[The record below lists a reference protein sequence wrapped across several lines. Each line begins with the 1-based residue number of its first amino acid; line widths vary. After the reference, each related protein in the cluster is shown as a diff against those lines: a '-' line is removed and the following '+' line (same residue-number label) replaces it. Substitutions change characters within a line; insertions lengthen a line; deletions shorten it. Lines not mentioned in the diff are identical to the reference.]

1 MTNEDY
7 SMNSLL
13 KDRSEHFRESPY
25 GLSVNSNPSSF
36 ATTNGWDWVPIY
48 TLFIAY
54 FIYQLQGAVYTSGGI
69 VSQTLL
75 FLVIAIDL
83 VYFLKSLLFRKH
95 NGFYYIWTGFLLLN
109 VLGGFLWGGDLAKRE
124 HFSMLKG
131 VVLCLATFYP
141 AYYLSRKGSLRR
153 RDLLVFFVLE
163 LIAAIVSFFYV
174 ASKMGSEYGLNE
186 ETIVNNMAYSF
197 VFLTPFLFL
206 IKRRNLS
213 YVLLFVLV
221 FFVIQGAKRGAI
233 VVELVL
239 LLLYFYYEITN
250 VKHNKG
256 AVKSVLLVL
265 VGLILMGYAVYEVA
279 TSNEFLAAR
288 FESTLEGN
296 SSGRGA
302 IYSSIWNSW
311 WNESSNDWITFLFG
325 FGFASSIQLTGGLFA
340 HNDWLEALS
349 NFGLMG
355 IILYF
360 SLIVKGFAYALR
372 KSWAERED
380 RMLLF
385 AIMTA
390 WLLISFFSMWYTN
403 LGTLTQTILLGYLM
417 GKNVNTHKFTHI

>member
-1 MTNEDY
+1 MTNEGC

-13 KDRSEHFRESPY
+13 KDRSEHFIESPY
-25 GLSVNSNPSSF
+25 GFTEDGTPPSF
-36 ATTNGWDWVPIY
+36 ATTNGWNRVLIY
-48 TLFIAY
+48 ALYIAY

-83 VYFLKSLLFRKH
+83 GYFLKSLLFRKH
-95 NGFYYIWTGFLLLN
+95 NGFYYIWTGFFLLN
-109 VLGGFLWGGDLAKRE
+109 VLGFFLWGGKFSNRV
-124 HFSMLKG
+124 HFVMLKG

-186 ETIVNNMAYSF
+186 ETIVNNMAYNF

-206 IKRRNLS
+206 IKRKNLS

-233 VVELVL
+233 VVELL
-239 LLLYFYYEITN
+239 LVLLYFYYEITN

-265 VGLILMGYAVYEVA
+265 VGLSLMGYAVYEL
-279 TSNEFLAAR
+279 TISNEFLAMR
-288 FESTLEGN
+288 FESTIEGDT
-296 SSGRGA
+296 SGRD
-302 IYSSIWNSW
+302 YLYRSIWNSW

-325 FGFASSIQLTGGLFA
+325 FGFAGSTQLTDGRFA
-340 HNDWLEALS
+340 HSDWLEVLS

-360 SLIVKGFAYALR
+360 SLIVKGFAYTLR

-390 WLLISFFSMWYTN
+390 WLFVSFFSMWYTD
-403 LGTLTQTILLGYLM
+403 LGVLTQTILLGYLM
-417 GKNVNTHKFTHI
+417 GKNVNTHKFAHI

>member
-1 MTNEDY
+1 
-7 SMNSLL
+7 MNSIL

-25 GLSVNSNPSSF
+25 GLPMNSNPSSF
-36 ATTNGWDWVPIY
+36 ATTNGWDRVPIY

-83 VYFLKSLLFRKH
+83 GYFLKSLLFRKH
-95 NGFYYIWTGFLLLN
+95 NGFYYIWTGFFLLN
-109 VLGGFLWGGDLAKRE
+109 VLGFFFGGGDLSKDE

-131 VVLCLATFYP
+131 IVLCLATFYP
-141 AYYLSRKGSLRR
+141 TYYLARKGSLRK

-163 LIAAIVSFFYV
+163 FIASIVSFFYL
-174 ASKMGSEYGLNE
+174 ASKLGNEYGLNE
-186 ETIVNNMAYSF
+186 ETIVNNMAYNF

-206 IKRRNLS
+206 IKRRSLS

-233 VVELVL
+233 VVELLL
-239 LLLYFYYEITN
+239 LLLYFYHEITN

-265 VGLILMGYAVYEVA
+265 VGLILMGYAVYEL
-279 TSNEFLAAR
+279 TISNEFLAAR
-288 FESTLEGN
+288 FESTIEGN
-296 SSGRGA
+296 TSGRDA
-302 IYSSIWNSW
+302 IYGSIWNGW
-311 WNESSNDWITFLFG
+311 WNESSNDWIRFLFG
-325 FGFASSIQLTGGLFA
+325 FGFAGSMQLTGGLFA
-340 HNDWLEALS
+340 HNDWLEVLS

-355 IILYF
+355 ITLYC
-360 SLIVKGFAYALR
+360 SLIVKSFAYTLR
-372 KSWAERED
+372 KDWAELED

-385 AIMTA
+385 TIMTA

-403 LGTLTQTILLGYLM
+403 LGVLTQTILLGYLM
-417 GKNVNTHKFTHI
+417 GKNVNIHNFAHI